1 MNDMQTF
8 QEQIGRIEQLVQEI
22 ESTADPAVKATAKE
36 LVQSVM
42 DLHAAA
48 MERIVEVVTKIGEPG
63 AGILRSLSHDEL
75 VGSLLVLYGL
85 HPEDFAT
92 RVERGVEKA
101 QQILARR
108 GAGVRVLVVEDATVR
123 LHIDTNGHNC
133 GSSRGE
139 FESIIRG
146 ALFETA
152 PDAAEIIIEP
162 AQSESASGFVPLD
175 SLQISNGSG
184 HARVLSGS

>member
-1 MNDMQTF
+1 MKDTQLF

-22 ESTADPAVKATAKE
+22 DSTADPAVRATAKE

-48 MERIVEVVTKIGEPG
+48 MERILEVVAKSGDPG
-63 AGILRSLSHDEL
+63 TGIIRSLSKDEL

-92 RVERGVEKA
+92 RVHRGIETA
-101 QQILARR
+101 QQMVSRR
-108 GAGVRVLVVEDATVR
+108 GAGLRVLSISDATVQ

-133 GSSRGE
+133 GSTRTE
-139 FESIIRG
+139 LESIIRG
-146 ALFETA
+146 ALFQTA
-152 PDAAEIIIEP
+152 PDAAEVLIEP

-175 SLQISNGSG
+175 SLQTS
-184 HARVLSGS
+184 VLVRS

>member
-1 MNDMQTF
+1 MKDTQVF
-8 QEQIGRIEQLVQEI
+8 EEQIGRIEQLVQEI
-22 ESTADPAVKATAKE
+22 ESTADPATRATAKE

-48 MERIVEVVTKIGEPG
+48 MERIVEVVTKLGEPG
-63 AGILRSLSHDEL
+63 AAVLHSLSHDEL

-85 HPEDFAT
+85 HPEDFAA
-92 RVERGVEKA
+92 RVHRGLEKA
-101 QQILARR
+101 QQVLARR
-108 GAGVRVLVVEDATVR
+108 GAAVR
-123 LHIDTNGHNC
+123 LLAINDSTVQVHIDTNGHSC
-133 GSSRGE
+133 GSTRGE

-152 PDAAEIIIEP
+152 PDTAEVIIEP

-184 HARVLSGS
+184 HARVLSRS